1 MRHRDPEKM
10 RQLISF
16 IDDFYDAYHR
26 TPSTRE
32 ISEHIDMTKSSVY
45 NYLEALRNEG
55 VIDFDGKMIVTES
68 INKEISGYNKTG
80 VIGSVPCGQTAL
92 EEARVEEYINLPVS
106 VFGGGDLYLLHAYG
120 DSMTGAGIDPGD
132 LVVVRK
138 RSYAENGD
146 LVIAYVEGE
155 GNTLKR
161 YYRDEKNKRVI
172 LHPENKK
179 YTDIVVKDCVIQ
191 GVVMNIIKY
200 TDAARRA

>member
-26 TPSTRE
+26 TPSIRE
-32 ISEHIDMTKSSVY
+32 IAGQTDMTRSTVY

-55 VIDFDGKMIVTES
+55 IIDFDGKMIVTES